1 MTDVE
6 KKTSAIVR
14 GLIDQKPGNQGT
26 AADAATMT
34 LRLSDLG
41 LDSLEKMD
49 LAMQLE
55 DAFAVSLDE
64 EDFLACDTVSD
75 LVRLI
80 EGTTSPR

>member
-6 KKTSAIVR
+6 KKTATIIR
-14 GLIDQKPGNQGT
+14 GLIDQKSGNRDSPT
-26 AADAATMT
+26 DDTMK
-34 LRLSDLG
+34 LHLSDLG

-55 DAFAVSLDE
+55 DAFGTSLDE

-80 EGTTSPR
+80 EGTTAPR

>member
-1 MTDVE
+1 MTDIE
-6 KKTSAIVR
+6 KKTAAIVR
-14 GLIDQKPGNQGT
+14 GLLDQKPGSLGAST
-26 AADAATMT
+26 AGAAMT

-55 DAFAVSLDE
+55 DAFGVSLDE

>member
-1 MTDVE
+1 MTDAE
-6 KKTSAIVR
+6 KKTATIIR
-14 GLIDQKPGNQGT
+14 GLIDQKPGNGDSPT
-26 AADAATMT
+26 DDTMK

-55 DAFAVSLDE
+55 DAFGISLDE

-80 EGTTSPR
+80 EGTTAPR